1 MRCAAAVSLWLAL
14 GCGDPAPRG
23 EGSPSAS
30 ETAEDLAREHL
41 ILDGHIDLPMRL
53 HGGRAKDGSLTED
66 VSVRTE
72 KGDFDYVRATEGG
85 LDAAFMS
92 IFIPARYEAEGG
104 GKTLA
109 EEPIDL
115 VEDLVERS
123 PDKFALA
130 GSPETVWQNKAAGRI
145 SLAMGME
152 NGTPLEGQIENV
164 AHFHERGIRYI
175 TLTHSR
181 DNHISDSSFD
191 DSHTHGGLS
200 AFGREVVKEMNRVGI
215 MIDVSHVS
223 DEAFWDVLE
232 LSETPVIASH
242 SSCRH
247 FTPGWERNM
256 SDEMITALAQK
267 GGVIQINFGSY
278 FVDEAVRTSRERRRE
293 ELRTLLEEQ
302 RLERTSPEA
311 RAVVARFTG
320 SSSGRKLAS
329 PLYDQPNSARGYANA
344 LRNSGAASAR
354 VHSEA
359 CVRLA
364 AYLYDQPNS
373 ARGPAVRRFAIEQAA
388 AAGDLRLFQSTRI
401 LSHGDGGHVVNT
413 ASIAGMFGFRG
424 TGPYNATKF
433 AVVGISETMMAEHR
447 NDDLG
452 VSVLRPPCRGGPT
465 RAHEQRPEFRIVP
478 L

>member
-1 MRCAAAVSLWLAL
+1 MRCAAAIILLLAL
-14 GCGDPAPRG
+14 GCGDPSQRG
-23 EGSPSAS
+23 DASLPAS

-41 ILDGHIDLPMRL
+41 ILDGHIDVPMRL

-66 VSVRTE
+66 ISVRTE
-72 KGDFDYVRATEGG
+72 KGDFDYVRATAGG

-92 IFIPARYEAEGG
+92 IFIPARYEEEGG
-104 GKTLA
+104 GKALA
-109 EEPIDL
+109 EELIDL
-115 VEDLVERS
+115 VEDLIERS
-123 PDKFALA
+123 PDKFAQA
-130 GSPETVWQNKAAGRI
+130 GSPETVRQNKAAGRI

-278 FVDEAVRTSRERRRE
+278 FVDEAVRTSREKRRE

-302 RLERTSPEA
+302 KLERTSPEA
-311 RAVVARFTG
+311 RAVVARFYAEHPLPVTSVERVADHIEHVIELVGIDHVGLG
-320 SSSGRKLAS
+320 SDFDGVGDALPKDLADVS
-329 PLYDQPNSARGYANA
+329 QYPNLIRVLLERGYDSQQIARICSENILRVWQAVEDFARPLPEMA
-344 LRNSGAASAR
+344 L
-354 VHSEA
+354 EA
-359 CVRLA
+359 
-364 AYLYDQPNS
+364 
-373 ARGPAVRRFAIEQAA
+373 G
-388 AAGDLRLFQSTRI
+388 
-401 LSHGDGGHVVNT
+401 
-413 ASIAGMFGFRG
+413 
-424 TGPYNATKF
+424 
-433 AVVGISETMMAEHR
+433 
-447 NDDLG
+447 
-452 VSVLRPPCRGGPT
+452 
-465 RAHEQRPEFRIVP
+465 
-478 L
+478 